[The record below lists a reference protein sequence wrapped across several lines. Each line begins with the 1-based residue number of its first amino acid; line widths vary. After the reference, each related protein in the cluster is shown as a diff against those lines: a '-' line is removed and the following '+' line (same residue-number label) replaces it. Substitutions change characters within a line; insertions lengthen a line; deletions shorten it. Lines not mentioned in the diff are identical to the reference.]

1 MFLFFKFSK
10 LIICLLFYFKVTLV
24 SSFLHTKSL
33 LGTFAYVSTESSDC
47 LLLSSLAREAILLT
61 SSVNTLYFL
70 LLHLCCDFCINL
82 LFFYEFFMISL
93 RLSILTFFVA
103 ALSYFQVELLLNVFY
118 NL

>member
-1 MFLFFKFSK
+1 M
-10 LIICLLFYFKVTLV
+10 VTLV

-33 LGTFAYVSTESSDC
+33 LGKDESSDC
-47 LLLSSLAREAILLT
+47 LLLSSLARHAILLT

-70 LLHLCCDFCINL
+70 LLNLCCDFCIDL
-82 LFFYEFFMISL
+82 LFFYGFLMISV
-93 RLSILTFFVA
+93 RLFMLTFFVA